1 MRICKLTEGGAR
13 RYVNACI
20 VYHDPSESHPFH
32 VMHDDGTHAWI
43 AIVERSRVVHVND
56 PGNRGRRV
64 TRDFTWLTPERGARE
79 AAAAAAAAAM
89 EPVGGAYAH
98 ALDPGPQIPPGMM
111 LGQWNLGTYAAGSS
125 PWGSSPA
132 FPPDGGGAPPP
143 LDPIP
148 TPAIPP
154 PHAAAA
160 HHHHHAGVYHHQRSR
175 LGLTANG
182 GVAQPANGGAAQQP
196 ATGGVG
202 RPGDWER
209 RVLREFATDLSARP
223 EAIQPP
229 LVAHQTLAQAGFLAP
244 RRETLTST
252 EEEEEDRA
260 ARQATGKWRRDA
272 SGDGGDEKSA
282 PGDGDADAD
291 VDVDGDKDED
301 EGEIDL
307 LAAARAVGAQLAA
320 AGATSARRLGGADPS
335 TEEDEEDT
343 VEDSERGGGDGRA
356 RDEDEEENGEEDV
369 ERGAGEDGEEREEA
383 VDAVGDETHAAS

>member
-56 PGNRGRRV
+56 PGNRERRV

-79 AAAAAAAAAM
+79 AAAAAAAAAAM

-132 FPPDGGGAPPP
+132 FPPEGGGGAPPP
-143 LDPIP
+143 LDPI
-148 TPAIPP
+148 P

-160 HHHHHAGVYHHQRSR
+160 HHHHHAGVHHHQRSR

-182 GVAQPANGGAAQQP
+182 GAAQPATGGAAQQP

-244 RRETLTST
+244 RRETLTCAKE

-260 ARQATGKWRRDA
+260 ARQATGKRRRDA

-282 PGDGDADAD
+282 PGDGDADGD

>member
-79 AAAAAAAAAM
+79 AAAAAAAAAAM

-125 PWGSSPA
+125 PWGSSPVPLSEGGRSA
-132 FPPDGGGAPPP
+132 AAARPD
-143 LDPIP
+143 
-148 TPAIPP
+148 PAARRRRSR
-154 PHAAAA
+154 HHAA
-160 HHHHHAGVYHHQRSR
+160 HHHRRSR
-175 LGLTANG
+175 LGLTHA
-182 GVAQPANGGAAQQP
+182 V
-196 ATGGVG
+196 GVG
-202 RPGDWER
+202 GTGRSSGDRRRRRPGDWER
-209 RVLREFATDLSARP
+209 RVLREFATDLSVRP
-223 EAIQPP
+223 PESIQPP
-229 LVAHQTLAQAGFLAP
+229 AQMAHQSLAQAGFLAP
-244 RRETLTST
+244 RRETLTCAKE

-260 ARQATGKWRRDA
+260 ARQATGKRRRDA

-282 PGDGDADAD
+282 PGDGDADGD
-291 VDVDGDKDED
+291 EKWHQGTGTNGDGDGGD
-301 EGEIDL
+301 IDL

-320 AGATSARRLGGADPS
+320 AGATSARRLGGAEDEED
-335 TEEDEEDT
+335 EEDEEDT
-343 VEDSERGGGDGRA
+343 VEDSERGGDGEEA
-356 RDEDEEENGEEDV
+356 GDEDDEAGEEDG
-369 ERGAGEDGEEREEA
+369 ERGAGEDGEEREEDG
-383 VDAVGDETHAAS
+383 DAVGDETQAAS